1 MSTPDAGIAELRER
15 VLAASAGGTPLRL
28 KGAGT
33 KDFYGEALEGDVLEL
48 RSHRGIVELR
58 ALGTRDPR
66 ARGHAAVANR
76 SGARR

>member
-28 KGAGT
+28 RGAGT

-48 RSHRGIVELR
+48 RSHRGIVEL
-58 ALGTRDPR
+58 
-66 ARGHAAVANR
+66 
-76 SGARR
+76 